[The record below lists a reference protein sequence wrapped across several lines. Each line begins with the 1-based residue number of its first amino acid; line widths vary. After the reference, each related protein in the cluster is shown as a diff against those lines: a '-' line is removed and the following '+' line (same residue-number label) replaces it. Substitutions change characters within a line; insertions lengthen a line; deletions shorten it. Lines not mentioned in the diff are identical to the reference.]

1 MGKIHSLFSQKTQSP
16 IFGRILNMPLRL
28 VLSHHN
34 FKNELLTLNKSSYWI
49 WSFYH
54 SWNTV
59 YRFAPFWANFEFVT
73 SQVQNFLLLLGRDT
87 LLWNYFEEFGKL
99 KSKKGCCFTSSSKYF
114 TKKFKMLVLSNNL
127 SHFSRRLKKSLP
139 RYKKIFDIWHKIF
152 AQFK

>member
-59 YRFAPFWANFEFVT
+59 YRFGPFLGQFWICDVT
-73 SQVQNFLLLLGRDT
+73 SPELPIVAWSRYIALK
-87 LLWNYFEEFGKL
+87 LLWRIWETEVKEGLPFHIFL
-99 KSKKGCCFTSSSKYF
+99 KIFYKNI
-114 TKKFKMLVLSNNL
+114 KMLVLRNNL
-127 SHFSRRLKKSLP
+127 SHFSRRLKKNLP